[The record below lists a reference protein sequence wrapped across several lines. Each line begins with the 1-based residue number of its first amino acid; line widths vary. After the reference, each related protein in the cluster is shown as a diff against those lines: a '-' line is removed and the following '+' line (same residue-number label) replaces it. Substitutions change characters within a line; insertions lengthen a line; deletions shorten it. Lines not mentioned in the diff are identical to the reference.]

1 MNADIIIIG
10 GGIIGCATAMR
21 LLQAKPSMKLLVLE
35 KEGSVAQHQSGRNS
49 GVIHSGLYYKP
60 GSLKATNCRRGYRQ
74 LIDFCQRENIAHE
87 ICGKLVI
94 ATSAEDVPRLE
105 ELRRRGIANG
115 LRGLRWLK
123 AEEILETEPNCSGV
137 AGLLVPQTGIVD
149 YGVVARKYS
158 EKIQELGAQV
168 KLGEEVIDIRSQS
181 GKVEVIGRNQSW
193 MASSAIVCA
202 GLQADR
208 LAVKTTKDLPVRIIP
223 FRGEYY
229 KLKESAR
236 YLVKNLIYPVPDPKF
251 PFLGVH
257 FTRMIDGG
265 IECGPN
271 AVLAFG
277 REAYRKTDFSLRDT
291 WETLAWPGFRKM
303 ARQYWRMGFGEWHRS
318 VSKRAFVKALQKLVP
333 TIQSGDL
340 ESGRA
345 GIRAQACDR
354 EGNLL
359 DDFDIRT
366 HGPVIQVCNAPS
378 PAATASLAIADV
390 LVSRVIECFK

>member
-149 YGVVARKYS
+149 YGVVVRKYS

-168 KLGEEVIDIRSQS
+168 KLGEEVIDIRSQP

-193 MASSAIVCA
+193 MARSAIVCA

-366 HGPVIQVCNAPS
+366 HGSVIQVCNAPS

-390 LVSRVIECFK
+390 LVSRVTECFK